1 MGWQPGQQGKEVR
14 LAHEPRRQSHHA
26 CRPGEPPLQLAKSG
40 LITTQGGGWPSLET
54 GWINDFE
61 NRRKYGE
68 SLNGTRWT
76 LGDKGRFLEGSCEF
90 LGTGVMANENQLG
103 NVCTDF
109 LRLKRLVAGNQSGE
123 KKTLHRAGTR
133 EGGRYAGTVEV
144 ALKGRKQKGHKGA
157 AL

>member
-1 MGWQPGQQGKEVR
+1 MQAW
-14 LAHEPRRQSHHA
+14 
-26 CRPGEPPLQLAKSG
+26 EPPLQLTESG
-40 LITTQGGGWPSLET
+40 LITTTGGGWPSLET
-54 GWINDFE
+54 GRLYDSE

-90 LGTGVMANENQLG
+90 LGPGVMANENQLG

-123 KKTLHRAGTR
+123 NKTLRGAGTR
-133 EGGRYAGTVEV
+133 ESGRYTGSEEV
-144 ALKGRKQKGHKGA
+144 ALKGRKHKGDKGA